1 MMSSSPLPL
10 LLIPSPVGERKGTW
24 WREVSLVRKKKKKK
38 KKNQRSRDATGA
50 AAVSDAEKQ
59 EAQDLAKDV
68 VENATADVLVRI
80 KSAKRQAKMA
90 LAKSRDVV

>member
-24 WREVSLVRKKKKKK
+24 WREVSLVRKKKK